1 LPRLFKVNVFIT
13 IYGDYPETL
22 NSLFCDLKMY
32 SGIISVSG
40 VIHLVSFFISFI
52 WIALKFSCNKI
63 PMQLSFHLY
72 IHNKVLFYSLG
83 NDNNP
88 ILVFTFCWL
97 FFTIL
102 DILILTYLNLIGM
115 LTNIRIERIIQIK
128 LTIDILFINEINQI
142 CITFSHRLCKP
153 KSPFFLIA
161 FTCNFY
167 FIR

>member
-1 LPRLFKVNVFIT
+1 MPSFFKVNVFIT

-32 SGIISVSG
+32 SGIIPISG

-52 WIALKFSCNKI
+52 WIALKFPCNKI

-72 IHNKVLFYSLG
+72 IHNKVLFHSFG

-88 ILVFTFCWL
+88 ILVFIFCWL

-161 FTCNFY
+161 LTCNF
-167 FIR
+167 

>member
-1 LPRLFKVNVFIT
+1 MNVFIT

-22 NSLFCDLKMY
+22 NSLFCYLKMD
-32 SGIISVSG
+32 SGIIPISG

-52 WIALKFSCNKI
+52 WITLKFSCNKI
-63 PMQLSFHLY
+63 PMQLSFHLD
-72 IHNKVLFYSLG
+72 IQDKVLFFSFG

-97 FFTIL
+97 FFKIL

-167 FIR
+167 FIC